1 MPGFVTADFQD
12 RERIVFTARGRS
24 TVNVRRQLEDGP
36 VGFTSTELLL
46 IALGNCSLGVLSN
59 HPLLA
64 EERLHLLRTEMEAH
78 LEPDPPRVVKVIS
91 NIEIV
96 TENPELLARAHELEE
111 VACMCPMC
119 NSISAEKE
127 VRVNIRLGT
136 SNLVGALANDP
147 GADC

>member
-1 MPGFVTADFQD
+1 MPSFVTADFQD
-12 RERIVFTARGRS
+12 RERIVFTARGRAS
-24 TVNVRRQLEDGP
+24 VNVRKQLEDGP
-36 VGFTSTELLL
+36 VGYTSTELLL

-64 EERLHLLRTEMEAH
+64 EERLAVLRTELEAH
-78 LEPDPPRVVKVIS
+78 LEPDPPRVVRVIS

-96 TENPELLARAHELEE
+96 TENPELLERAHELEE
-111 VACMCPMC
+111 IACRCPMC

-127 VRVNIRLGT
+127 VRVNIRLG
-136 SNLVGALANDP
+136 SGVLAGALANDP

>member
-24 TVNVRRQLEDGP
+24 TVNVRKQLEDGP

-64 EERLHLLRTEMEAH
+64 EEKLHLLRANLEAH
-78 LEPDPPRVVKVIS
+78 LEPDPPRVVRVI
-91 NIEIV
+91 NTVDIV
-96 TENPELLARAHELEE
+96 AENEELLGRVAELEDI
-111 VACMCPMC
+111 ACMCPMC

-127 VRVNIRLGT
+127 VRVNLRIGEAGLA
-136 SNLVGALANDP
+136 LALANDP